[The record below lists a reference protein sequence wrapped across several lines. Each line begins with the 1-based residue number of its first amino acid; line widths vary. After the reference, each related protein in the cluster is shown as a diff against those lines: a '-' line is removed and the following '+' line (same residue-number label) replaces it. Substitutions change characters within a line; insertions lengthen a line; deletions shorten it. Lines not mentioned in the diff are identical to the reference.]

1 MIASDHISEADLRG
15 KGKLKKLNLIF
26 CKHLYA
32 QAPAIAK
39 ELLIKQTDLVDNET
53 KYTFPITATDNTET
67 KAINSLIDLF
77 YNIFYTS
84 DTIKLNVGAENSMNL
99 VINDLAKI
107 NNLKLKFIGKTATL
121 ADKQKSLTNSE
132 VMKKIKSTDTAI
144 KVLLGL
150 YLAFPSDSEI
160 GAIINRYQETSANAA
175 KLKFNEIL
183 SILKELNNTY
193 KLNLMSQTQA
203 RELANEIIN
212 SKNYKLTKK

>member
-1 MIASDHISEADLRG
+1 LG
-15 KGKLKKLNLIF
+15 K
-26 CKHLYA
+26 CQLYA
-32 QAPAIAK
+32 
-39 ELLIKQTDLVDNET
+39 D
-53 KYTFPITATDNTET
+53 
-67 KAINSLIDLF
+67 